1 MAVATRIQER
11 RSQRAVAALA
21 AAVLIFVGW
30 LGAHHRAEVTHVR
43 DGSGSMVHAAELA
56 DHHATDSTAHLHN
69 RSDHEDAPGACTLLA
84 TLIAR
89 PAAAPAVAAIAD
101 ASILPAAPPATAA
114 VPSSIAAYRFA
125 PKTSPPQT
133 RA

>member
-1 MAVATRIQER
+1 MQER

-21 AAVLIFVGW
+21 AAVLILVGW
-30 LGAHHRAEVTHVR
+30 LGAHHRAEVAHVR
-43 DGSGSMVHAAELA
+43 DGSGGMVHAAELA
-56 DHHATDSTAHLHN
+56 DHHAADSAAHVHG

-89 PAAAPAVAAIAD
+89 PAAVLAVAATAD
-101 ASILPAAPPATAA
+101 ASILPAAPPAIAA
-114 VPSSIAAYRFA
+114 VPSSIAAYRLA